1 MLWLIAA
8 TDSTSATQTDT
19 DLPFIAADQ
28 SLVVDASNHPLL
40 PIPLWLMWS
49 YALGLTVTRM
59 RLVIPRFRAFSRPAI
74 RPIEQAANPSS
85 RPQFAENWRH
95 PIRLPA
101 IEPIQVVRTNTTG
114 IAERDYC
121 LLCIGDGVRISPPGD
136 MFTVRF
142 TTAFTPTANA
152 WSASGQLTFDDT
164 LMQGHYSV
172 IGVDGGATGGVAA
185 RLIPVGQPLVG
196 PLVNARPGIIWPTSL
211 AQQGTRYNRFG
222 YLGEF
227 VRFLNVQP
235 PQLEVLF
242 TAATANPEGYFDIV
256 KLD

>member
-8 TDSTSATQTDT
+8 TDSTSAAQTDS
-19 DLPFIAADQ
+19 DLPFISADQ
-28 SLVVDASNHPLL
+28 SLVVDGSNHPLL
-40 PIPLWLMWS
+40 PVPLWLMWS

-59 RLVIPRFRAFSRPAI
+59 RLSIPRYRAFARPAI

-101 IEPIQVVRTNTTG
+101 IESIQMLRSNTTG
-114 IAERDYC
+114 VAERDFA
-121 LLCIGDGVRISPPGD
+121 LLCMGDGVRNTPPGD
-136 MFTVRF
+136 LFTVRF
-142 TTAFTPTANA
+142 TTSFTPTANA
-152 WSASGQLTFDDT
+152 WTASGAITFDDV
-164 LMQGHYSV
+164 LMQGHYSIV
-172 IGVDGGATGGVAA
+172 GMDGGATGGVAA
-185 RLIPVGQPLVG
+185 RLIPVGQPMVG
-196 PLVNARPGIIWPTSL
+196 NVPAARPGIIWPTSL
-211 AQQGTRYNRFG
+211 GQQGTRYNRWG

-242 TAATANPEGYFDIV
+242 TAATANPEGYFDLV